1 MATEVARTRRA
12 FTADE
17 YERMVAAGILRPD
30 ERVEL
35 IRGEIVEMSPIGH
48 RHGACVACLNK
59 RFVMG
64 VGDRA
69 VVWAQGSVRVT
80 FDSVPEPDLALLRPR
95 SYRTSAPRREEILL
109 LVVEVAESSLRYDR
123 TEKLRLYAEA
133 GIPEYWVV
141 GVEEEWIEVYRSPE
155 GGAYRERRR
164 AGRGEQIAPLAFP
177 DVSIPVAAVFA

>member
-48 RHGACVACLNK
+48 RHAACVACLTK
-59 RFVMG
+59 RFNIAL
-64 VGDRA
+64 DARA
-69 VVWAQGSVRVT
+69 VVWVRGSVRVA
-80 FDSVPEPDLALLRPR
+80 FHSVPEPDLALLRPR
-95 SYRTSAPRREEILL
+95 SYRTSGPRPEEIL
-109 LVVEVAESSLRYDR
+109 LVVEVADSSLRYDR
-123 TEKLRLYAEA
+123 TEKVRLYAEA
-133 GIPEYWVV
+133 AIPEYWVV

-155 GGAYRERRR
+155 GGGYRERRR
-164 AGRGEQIAPLAFP
+164 AGRGEHVTTVAFP
-177 DVSIPVAAVFA
+177 DVSIPVGVVFA